1 MGAPSWRSLNSGKA
15 TGASTWRFLNS
26 GKASGAWNMAVDAAL
41 LEAVVAGESPP
52 VFRVYGWSSP
62 AVSLGYNQDAAQ
74 ELDADRCVEAGVEV
88 VRRLSGGRAVLHW
101 EELTYSL
108 VCGRDDPLVGGST
121 QETYRTIGLCLVAG
135 LRLCGLEP
143 ELERS
148 VPSRSRRDP
157 AAAGRGEGGHAPC
170 FASAARWEI
179 KCRGRKLVGSAQ
191 RRMGDGILQHGS
203 IPMGPEYRMLPR
215 FLKCGWNPREAS
227 ELSRLLV
234 AGGTC
239 MSECSAGAVTAEEVG
254 ACLAGGFQG
263 HLGVQMQRSDL
274 RPSERRRV
282 ETLIPDWGISV
293 GAGPD
298 SWSADVCVA

>member
-1 MGAPSWRSLNSGKA
+1 
-15 TGASTWRFLNS
+15 
-26 GKASGAWNMAVDAAL
+26 MAVDAAL

-88 VRRLSGGRAVLHW
+88 VRRLTGGRAVLHW

-148 VPSRSRRDP
+148 VPSRLRRDP
-157 AAAGRGEGGHAPC
+157 AAAGRGEGRHAPC

-203 IPMGPEYRMLPR
+203 IPAICLPPLPVR
-215 FLKCGWNPREAS
+215 HLL
-227 ELSRLLV
+227 ELANL
-234 AGGTC
+234 
-239 MSECSAGAVTAEEVG
+239 
-254 ACLAGGFQG
+254 
-263 HLGVQMQRSDL
+263 
-274 RPSERRRV
+274 
-282 ETLIPDWGISV
+282 
-293 GAGPD
+293 
-298 SWSADVCVA
+298 VCVGERCWPLPLRNQFLSFHLPSGEFPLLRITINPPIV